1 MGERKDTGEIPASD
15 ELLDV
20 SFKLG
25 NEIDAVAESVGR
37 GRTQRPLRKQL
48 EAFAGSVRQ
57 SPSLDVVSGH
67 LGGILA
73 ETQKICERN
82 HELKERLR
90 DRQRK
95 SRH

>member
-1 MGERKDTGEIPASD
+1 MGERKDTDKNLVSD

-25 NEIDAVAESVGR
+25 NEIDAVAESVGAAVEHSAHY
-37 GRTQRPLRKQL
+37 GKQL
-48 EAFAGSVRQ
+48 EAFAGTVRQ

-73 ETQKICERN
+73 ETQKICARN
-82 HELKERLR
+82 HELEERL
-90 DRQRK
+90 
-95 SRH
+95 